1 MSRYD
6 LTPKQPRFDA
16 IVIGWDDMDGFFARG
31 YYEAKVQ
38 CCESDDEWTEE
49 HEFDFAG
56 DPFNSI
62 LEPDE
67 LIDTLGS
74 YAVIP
79 PDLRDQLIA
88 DRETSHSR

>member
-1 MSRYD
+1 MTTRATMS
-6 LTPKQPRFDA
+6 
-16 IVIGWDDMDGFFARG
+16 G
-31 YYEAKVQ
+31 
-38 CCESDDEWTEE
+38 TEE

-79 PDLRDQLIA
+79 PDLREQLIA
-88 DRETSHSR
+88 DRDAGYLSADPDGAPARPGRFSHDCRQGG

>member
-6 LTPKQPRFDA
+6 LTPKQARWDS
-16 IVIGWDDMDGFFARG
+16 IVIGWDDMNGYYARG
-31 YYEAKVQ
+31 YYEAKVHDD
-38 CCESDDEWTEE
+38 ESDDEWTEE

-79 PDLRDQLIA
+79 PDLREQLIA
-88 DRETSHSR
+88 DRDAGSCR